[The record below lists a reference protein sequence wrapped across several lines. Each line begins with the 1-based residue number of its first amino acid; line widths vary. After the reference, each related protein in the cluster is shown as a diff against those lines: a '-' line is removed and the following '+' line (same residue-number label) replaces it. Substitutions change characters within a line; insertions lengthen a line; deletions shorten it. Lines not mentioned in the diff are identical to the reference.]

1 MAQQN
6 MSLEMRGVASP
17 YRQINV
23 TSTESTVFLVFCK
36 VQWLNLEGKHIKKHK
51 ELSIDGQ
58 EPLKEDVWNTCQQP
72 LTIRQAVLRLD
83 VCCKLR

>member
-1 MAQQN
+1 MTQQN

-36 VQWLNLEGKHIKKHK
+36 VQWLNLEGKHIKNHLLMAKNH
-51 ELSIDGQ
+51 
-58 EPLKEDVWNTCQQP
+58 
-72 LTIRQAVLRLD
+72 
-83 VCCKLR
+83 